1 MKWPMPS
8 GWQFIIYG
16 SFVVALVCIVHSIDE
31 IRFESVFKLD
41 KIPLFLP
48 ETFHHS
54 INETILGNTPPNS
67 TIFLATTTTDI
78 PKKPQQKIQFPLNC
92 TFGIHR
98 TCPANYYP
106 TSFPSQDD
114 QDSPS
119 TTTTCPD
126 YFRWIYE
133 DLRLWKEIGITREMV
148 EERARVESNFRLVI
162 LNGRAYIERYRK
174 GFETRDLFTQWGI
187 LQLLRRYPGKL
198 PDLDLV
204 FSVSDRPVIKST
216 DYSTGP
222 NATAP
227 PPLFRYCG
235 TDDTLSIVFPDWSFW
250 GWAEVNIKPWERILE
265 ELKKGDKRWKDK
277 EAYAYWKGTPLSRN
291 RRDLLKCNIS
301 DKQHWGARLY
311 LLDWKKERQEGFKQS
326 NLASQCMHRYKIYLE
341 GFGWS
346 VSEKYILA
354 CNSITLLVKPRYYDF
369 FTRGL
374 MPMNHYWPIK
384 EYDQCRSIK
393 FAVEWGNNHEQEAQD
408 IVKAASDFIHEDLKM
423 DYVYDYMFHVLRE
436 YAKLLRYKPT
446 IPERA
451 FEICSET
458 LACPAV
464 GLHKTFM
471 MESMVKGPID
481 VSPCNM
487 PPPYDPHAF
496 RMLLRS
502 KANSVSLVELWEQ
515 RYWENQAKHN

>member
-8 GWQFIIYG
+8 GWQFIVYG
-16 SFVVALVCIVHSIDE
+16 SFVVALVCIVHSIDV
-31 IRFESVFKLD
+31 IRFESLFKLD
-41 KIPLFLP
+41 RIP
-48 ETFHHS
+48 FHQS
-54 INETILGNTPPNS
+54 ISEAILGNTPPNS
-67 TIFLATTTTDI
+67 TIFLATTTTEI
-78 PKKPQQKIQFPLNC
+78 PKKPQHKIQFPLNC
-92 TFGIHR
+92 TFGSHL

-119 TTTTCPD
+119 TTTTCPN

-133 DLRLWKEIGITREMV
+133 DLRPWKETGITREMV
-148 EERARVESNFRLVI
+148 EERASVESNFRLVI

-187 LQLLRRYPGKL
+187 LQLLRRSDQGD
-198 PDLDLV
+198 DL
-204 FSVSDRPVIKST
+204 SVKDERE
-216 DYSTGP
+216 
-222 NATAP
+222 
-227 PPLFRYCG
+227 
-235 TDDTLSIVFPDWSFW
+235 LSW
-250 GWAEVNIKPWERILE
+250 
-265 ELKKGDKRWKDK
+265 
-277 EAYAYWKGTPLSRN
+277 
-291 RRDLLKCNIS
+291 
-301 DKQHWGARLY
+301 
-311 LLDWKKERQEGFKQS
+311 
-326 NLASQCMHRYKIYLE
+326 YKIYIE

-354 CNSITLLVKPRYYDF
+354 CNSVTLLVKPRYYDF

-374 MPMNHYWPIK
+374 MPMHHYWPIK

-393 FAVEWGNNHEQEAQD
+393 FAVEWGNNHEQEAKD
-408 IVKAASDFIHEDLKM
+408 IVEAASDFIHEDLKM

-446 IPERA
+446 IPKKA
-451 FEICSET
+451 IEICSET

-464 GLHKTFM
+464 GLYNAFM
-471 MESMVKGPID
+471 MESMVKGPTD
-481 VSPCNM
+481 MSPCNM

-496 RMLLRS
+496 RTLLRS

-515 RYWENQAKHN
+515 RYWENQTKHN